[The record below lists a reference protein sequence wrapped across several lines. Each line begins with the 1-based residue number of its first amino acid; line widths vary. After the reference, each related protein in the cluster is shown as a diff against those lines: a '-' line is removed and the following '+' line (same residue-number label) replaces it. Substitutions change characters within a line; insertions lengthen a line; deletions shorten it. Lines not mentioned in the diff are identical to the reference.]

1 MCNSAFETTE
11 ILKLKADHR
20 QFDVEMEKNKQTII
34 GLNQQMAH
42 QKLDYDA
49 GLKNLN
55 DNIDTLISQVKEF
68 FLFLHFSLFVINLF

>member
-20 QFDVEMEKNKQTII
+20 QFDVEIEKNKQTIF
-34 GLNQQMAH
+34 GLNQKMAQ

-68 FLFLHFSLFVINLF
+68 FFIFAFQSICY